1 MKFINYL
8 DSITG
13 IGVYPLISLMVF
25 FVFFLGV
32 AFYIIKSSK
41 AYFDM
46 LSNLPL
52 SSNPDLFNP
61 KKEHSDEASK

>member
-8 DSITG
+8 DSISG
-13 IGVYPLISLMVF
+13 IGFYPLISLLVF

-32 AFYIIKSSK
+32 AFYIIKGSK
-41 AYFDM
+41 GYFDM

-52 SSNPDLFNP
+52 SSNQDLFNP
-61 KKEHSDEASK
+61 HKNHSDEDSK